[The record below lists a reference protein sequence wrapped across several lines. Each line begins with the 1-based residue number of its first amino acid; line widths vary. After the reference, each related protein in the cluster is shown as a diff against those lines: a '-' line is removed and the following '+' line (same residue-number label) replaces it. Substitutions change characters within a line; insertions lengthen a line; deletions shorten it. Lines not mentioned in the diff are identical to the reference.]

1 MFNDYP
7 DILTVDEA
15 CEILRIGYNAIYANL
30 NSGKLRAYR
39 NGRVWRIPKQ
49 SVINFVTENTS
60 IWQSIEAI
68 PQRDCFCYFKILC
81 SRDINQNP
89 CSSRNMQCIRNDCKQ
104 TWWYSSVPCVQPWY
118 RRIWNRQDNLQC

>member
-7 DILTVDEA
+7 DILTVDEV
-15 CEILRIGYNAIYANL
+15 CEILRIGYNAIYTNL

-60 IWQSIEAI
+60 I
-68 PQRDCFCYFKILC
+68 
-81 SRDINQNP
+81 
-89 CSSRNMQCIRNDCKQ
+89 
-104 TWWYSSVPCVQPWY
+104 
-118 RRIWNRQDNLQC
+118 